1 MIEDGNANSDTTKRA
16 NSGHDHDEQPRPA
29 MTAAPTAPTTS
40 APTTSAPISVASPTA
55 ATSTNEPPTAASAP
69 ITVAAPTAST
79 STSEPPTAASAPIT
93 VAAPTAANEPPTAA
107 PAGRDPS
114 FVEDE
119 PEDEV
124 PEYDELEDEVYD
136 ETQDYS
142 DFYDDETQDYTDS
155 SLAFESVEDTLSM
168 SYTRDSLRQNYYYFN
183 GGSQCF
189 SRFYGPMS
197 QGY

>member
-1 MIEDGNANSDTTKRA
+1 MIEDGNADSDTTKRA

-55 ATSTNEPPTAASAP
+55 ATSTN
-69 ITVAAPTAST
+69 
-79 STSEPPTAASAPIT
+79 EPPTAASAPIT

-189 SRFYGPMS
+189 SRFYEPMS